1 MRDVKRLLALAGLAY
16 ALGQPPALAGED
28 TDAGA
33 PDLFAR
39 VGEQVITAE
48 DFRIALRQGMRER
61 FYHGRVP
68 EAELAT
74 YQREIGDDLVRQA
87 LLEQEAERRGIEP
100 DEDRVSREIAAYV
113 ERYGEHPQWEEHQ
126 AEVLARLERQLRGE
140 SRVARLERR
149 VRDVGE
155 PDPAEARAFY
165 EANPKL
171 FTEPERMRV
180 AVILLKVA
188 ANAPPASWEGAQ
200 EEARDLVRRLREGAE
215 FADLARLH
223 SGDHTAP
230 NGGDMGYV
238 HRGMLAPAV
247 QVALDD
253 LEPGAITEPVT
264 VLEGVAVF
272 RLLEQQEA
280 SLNPFDAV
288 RDRAVQLWERSE
300 ADSAWKGLIEQL
312 RASTPVQIN
321 ENHYLALPAGQAQEE
336 AGAPE
341 GQGS

>member
-1 MRDVKRLLALAGLAY
+1 
-16 ALGQPPALAGED
+16 
-28 TDAGA
+28 
-33 PDLFAR
+33 
-39 VGEQVITAE
+39 
-48 DFRIALRQGMRER
+48 
-61 FYHGRVP
+61 
-68 EAELAT
+68 
-74 YQREIGDDLVRQA
+74 
-87 LLEQEAERRGIEP
+87 
-100 DEDRVSREIAAYV
+100 
-113 ERYGEHPQWEEHQ
+113 
-126 AEVLARLERQLRGE
+126 
-140 SRVARLERR
+140 
-149 VRDVGE
+149 
-155 PDPAEARAFY
+155 
-165 EANPKL
+165 
-171 FTEPERMRV
+171 
-180 AVILLKVA
+180 
-188 ANAPPASWEGAQ
+188 
-200 EEARDLVRRLREGAE
+200 
-215 FADLARLH
+215 
-223 SGDHTAP
+223 
-230 NGGDMGYV
+230 MGYV